1 MSRLR
6 YCLAAVVTL
15 TATPVLAQ
23 SIWTPIDHRPFIKI
37 EALHPSLKTGSG
49 VDVSILTGALFVTG
63 AMPLGSRASA
73 VVELPYARFKFSAAG
88 LAGGPSSSESAFGN
102 PYLGLQI
109 GTLPAANGFVGELGV
124 RPKMVKEK
132 DFEAALIGAITDVDR
147 ADAFADATTMSGVG
161 NFYSRVQKVSTRL
174 RLGLTHEFFGEDYG
188 SDETL
193 LDYGALGSVDVDW
206 LRLGAA
212 LTGRYILT
220 ESGSFGDRSL
230 HHVAVS
236 VSAPVGQLWP
246 GILVRLPLDKDVREV
261 VRSTIG
267 LTFEYSFR

>member
-6 YCLAAVVTL
+6 YCLAAVATL
-15 TATPVLAQ
+15 TATSVRAQ
-23 SIWTPIDHRPFIKI
+23 SIWTPIDHRTFIKI
-37 EALHPSLKTGSG
+37 DALHPSLKTGSA
-49 VDVSILTGALFVTG
+49 VEVSLLTGALFVTG

-73 VVELPYARFKFSAAG
+73 VVEIPYASFKFSVAG
-88 LAGGPSSSESAFGN
+88 QWTSESAFGN

-109 GTLPAANGFVGELGV
+109 GTLPAAHGFVGELGV

-147 ADAFADATTMSGVG
+147 AEAFADATTLSAVG
-161 NFYSRVQKVSTRL
+161 NYYSRVQKVSTRL
-174 RLGLTHEFFGEDYG
+174 RLGLAHEAFAGDIG

-212 LTGRYILT
+212 LTGWYALT
-220 ESGSFGDRSL
+220 ESGSFSDRSI

-236 VSAPVGQLWP
+236 ASAPVGQLWP
-246 GILVRLPLDKDVREV
+246 GILVRVPLDKDFREV
-261 VRSTIG
+261 VRSEIG